1 MLNNDLAKAINT
13 GGLDSREQEVLERR
27 LGIGHT
33 AQSLQ
38 QIGDELGGLS
48 RERIRQLEKGAY
60 EKLGMGSSKDSIQN
74 NRLVREERNDKLV
87 MDIFARIEPI
97 RLAERKNFRTIAKK
111 LGMNYASAH
120 YTQAVQLFYKRH
132 GHPELLSDRD
142 KEMIEYKMTHPFITQ
157 VDLARKFKVHNPTVC
172 RKFKRMGIPWN
183 DVRALAG
190 YVKPTLK

>member
-1 MLNNDLAKAINT
+1 
-13 GGLDSREQEVLERR
+13 
-27 LGIGHT
+27 
-33 AQSLQ
+33 
-38 QIGDELGGLS
+38 
-48 RERIRQLEKGAY
+48 
-60 EKLGMGSSKDSIQN
+60 
-74 NRLVREERNDKLV
+74 
-87 MDIFARIEPI
+87 
-97 RLAERKNFRTIAKK
+97 
-111 LGMNYASAH
+111 MNYASAH
-120 YTQAVQLFYKRH
+120 YTQAVQLFYKKH